1 LRRVASAIEAPD
13 PDMYKFHLLLP
24 ELMVFATSRDR
35 TEVLAEA
42 GPALSELIAETP
54 NELVVPHLNERL
66 DIDYVI
72 RSAASSIDETKI
84 LTVETVRLLNQY
96 YWPTSIRA
104 LQRALRQILRVSTD
118 QYVRPVVVEPFLAVH
133 ADDVQP
139 CPSCSDSVIKRD
151 KCLTIRRTWHINDGN
166 VSLVSRK
173 LGLSRTTIYAHLP
186 SDD

>member
-1 LRRVASAIEAPD
+1 
-13 PDMYKFHLLLP
+13 MYKFHLLLP
-24 ELMVFATSRDR
+24 ELRVFATSRDR

-118 QYVRPVVVEPFLAVH
+118 QYVGPVVVEPFLAVH
-133 ADDVQP
+133 ADDIQP